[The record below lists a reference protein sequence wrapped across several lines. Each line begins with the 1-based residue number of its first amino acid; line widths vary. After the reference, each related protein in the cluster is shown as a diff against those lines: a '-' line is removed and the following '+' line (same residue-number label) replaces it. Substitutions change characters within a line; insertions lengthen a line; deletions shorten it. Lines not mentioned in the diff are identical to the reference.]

1 MSLAAQVIISV
12 GLGTRAKIGFDCSP
26 VVIMMLVLVL
36 VLTTTRRDDDDAR
49 MTTFTI
55 VRRVG

>member
-36 VLTTTRRDDDDAR
+36 VLTTTRRDDDAR
-49 MTTFTI
+49 MTTYTI